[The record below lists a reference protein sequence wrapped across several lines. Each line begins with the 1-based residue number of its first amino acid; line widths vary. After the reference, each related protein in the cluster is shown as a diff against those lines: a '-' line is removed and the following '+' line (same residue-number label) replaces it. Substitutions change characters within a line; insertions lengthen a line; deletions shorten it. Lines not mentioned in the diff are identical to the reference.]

1 MKFKLKVLLEVN
13 AVLIIGI
20 LGAWLTKGFGPSND
34 IYIILIVLLI
44 PLNLYLIYSK

>member
-1 MKFKLKVLLEVN
+1 MKLKLKVLLEINV
-13 AVLIIGI
+13 ALIIGI

-34 IYIILIVLLI
+34 MYIILTVLLL